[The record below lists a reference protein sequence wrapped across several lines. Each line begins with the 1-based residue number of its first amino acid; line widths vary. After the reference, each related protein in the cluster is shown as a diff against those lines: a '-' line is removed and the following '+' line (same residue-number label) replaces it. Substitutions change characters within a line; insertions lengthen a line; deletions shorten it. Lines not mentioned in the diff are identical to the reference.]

1 MAMEISSPHEIVRR
15 GILKITPTTVLGAV
29 DSLDLRAGAKVSAVI
44 GVPLRNLQ
52 QRRDVESFATSAPIA
67 AVKALLELLAT
78 RPLEQVIEALGEH
91 ADAPSYDQLA
101 AAIDELAARGMHR
114 DEVVALLTFAIGEE
128 FPASAHCRQ
137 LLGERPDWQLP
148 NLRGATGA
156 ASLLSPKGVDPHVRE
171 QRRRRRDEEKQRKR
185 AQPHQPPRPTR
196 ASAERSKKPV
206 ATSVPYPVQAPGASL
221 ERRPLALTP
230 AEQREFSSE
239 HSLVGA
245 VVLAEIPFDA
255 VDPLNP
261 EQHSKQ
267 RPALVVG
274 GADRR
279 LLVRGIYSNPSATRA
294 VFGPWRRLGMDHV
307 SFITFE
313 RVAVTYEDHLD
324 VPRLG
329 QLNVQEWNSLA

>member
-1 MAMEISSPHEIVRR
+1 MTMEISSPHEIVRR
-15 GILKITPTTVLGAV
+15 GILKITPTTVLGVV

-78 RPLEQVIEALGEH
+78 RALEQVIEALGQH

-101 AAIDELAARGMHR
+101 GAIDGLVASGMSR
-114 DEVVALLTFAIGEE
+114 DEVVALLAFAIGEE

-148 NLRGATGA
+148 DLPVATGT
-156 ASLLSPKGVDPHVRE
+156 ASLLSPKVVDPQVRE
-171 QRRRRRDEEKQRKR
+171 QRRRRRDEEKKRKR

-196 ASAERSKKPV
+196 ASAERSKNPV
-206 ATSVPYPVQAPGASL
+206 ATSAPSPVQAPGASL
-221 ERRPLALTP
+221 ERRPLAFTP
-230 AEQREFSSE
+230 AEQREFASE
-239 HSLVGA
+239 HPLVGT
-245 VVLAEIPFDA
+245 VVLTEIPYDA

-261 EQHSKQ
+261 EQRAKQ

-274 GADRR
+274 VADRR
-279 LLVRGIYSNPSATRA
+279 LLVRGIYSNPSATRT

-307 SFITFE
+307 SFITFD
-313 RVAVTYEDHLD
+313 RVAVTYEDLLD
-324 VPRLG
+324 VSRLG
-329 QLNVQEWNSLA
+329 QLNVQEWNALS